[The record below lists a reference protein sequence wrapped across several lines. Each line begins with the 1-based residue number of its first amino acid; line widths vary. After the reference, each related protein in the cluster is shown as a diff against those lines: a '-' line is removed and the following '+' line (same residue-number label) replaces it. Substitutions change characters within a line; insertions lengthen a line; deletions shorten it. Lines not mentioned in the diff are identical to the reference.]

1 MFTGLQLRGLLRQDR
16 EKSLISGP
24 SSVELG
30 WFLSDG
36 NNDNLE
42 GISFAS
48 FGDLV
53 VSTSSFRYPICG
65 LSGSFDFENIFYLA
79 IRRVSLGY
87 SALPRHISFPYSG
100 AVERVEILDEGII
113 NGFTFPLQRY
123 IVDMH
128 ALPRCCSS
136 SLTIFVDF
144 SIGRPLQFCLSVNA
158 CNEKYFRSPFLFGH
172 LICIPGFPIY
182 TVNGSQFTS
191 LNGQRLT
198 SALSNNS

>member
-16 EKSLISGP
+16 GKSLISGP

-87 SALPRHISFPYSG
+87 SALPWHISFPYSG
-100 AVERVEILDEGII
+100 VVERVEILDEKSSMVSLSHFRDILSI
-113 NGFTFPLQRY
+113 CTRCHAAALHPSPSLSTFQLVVHFNSVYLSMLATR
-123 IVDMH
+123 
-128 ALPRCCSS
+128 
-136 SLTIFVDF
+136 
-144 SIGRPLQFCLSVNA
+144 SISGHHSYSAILSV
-158 CNEKYFRSPFLFGH
+158 FL
-172 LICIPGFPIY
+172 GFP
-182 TVNGSQFTS
+182 FT
-191 LNGQRLT
+191 L
-198 SALSNNS
+198 